1 MARLI
6 LIEDDDLLR
15 SMIGRRLSAA
25 GHEVIALADGRD
37 LFELVQKVHVHAVLV
52 DLGLPYLDGISL
64 IEGLR
69 ARGHEL
75 PVIALSGR
83 EEQHLQA
90 TAHGSGANT
99 FFAKPFDPTE
109 LVHEV
114 QRLLAA

>member
-15 SMIGRRLSAA
+15 SLVGRRLSAA

-37 LFELVQKVHVHAVLV
+37 LFELVEKVHVHAVLV
-52 DLGLPYLDGISL
+52 DLGLPFIDGMSL

-83 EEQHLQA
+83 EEEHLKEA
-90 TAHGSGANT
+90 VRGSGANT
-99 FFAKPFDPTE
+99 FFAKPFDPSE

>member
-15 SMIGRRLSAA
+15 SLIGRKLSAA

-37 LFELVQKVHVHAVLV
+37 LFDLMDRIHVHAVLV
-52 DLGLPYLDGISL
+52 DLGLPYLDGMSL

-69 ARGHEL
+69 ARGHEQ

-83 EEQHLQA
+83 GEEHLREA
-90 TAHGSGANT
+90 VRGSGADH
-99 FFAKPFDPTE
+99 FFAKPFDTSD

>member
-15 SMIGRRLSAA
+15 SLIGRKLSAA
-25 GHEVIALADGRD
+25 GHEVIALPDGRD
-37 LFELVQKVHVHAVLV
+37 LFALMDKVHVHAVLV
-52 DLGLPYLDGISL
+52 DLGLPYLDGMSL

-69 ARGHEL
+69 ARGHEQ

-83 EEQHLQA
+83 DEQHLQA
-90 TAHGSGANT
+90 AVQSSGANR
-99 FFAKPFDPTE
+99 FMAKPFDTGD
-109 LVHEV
+109 LVQEV